1 MKKIVIYSQ
10 EGCSYCEELK
20 NILEQNGIPFTVSD
34 IDDKRDDWQIISE
47 STENDYVP
55 QVMVV
60 DTIDESAKILAPDR
74 DFDDVQECA
83 QHIMTELYG

>member
-1 MKKIVIYSQ
+1 MYNHD
-10 EGCSYCEELK
+10 L
-20 NILEQNGIPFTVSD
+20 
-34 IDDKRDDWQIISE
+34 RDDWQIISE